1 MSLSKLDAPQVL
13 QSVYDD
19 DGALR
24 VTNKDGEPIAV
35 SGSLSI
41 GAESLRVVDY
51 SDVNPLPASALNPAS
66 GALVQIIATAAASAK
81 FARISDTTGYP
92 VAFHVNG
99 AVTASFISSAGMDD
113 QIQVK
118 VDAGNSVS
126 ARYLE
131 NVSPTAG
138 TLIIQLI
145 G

>member
-1 MSLSKLDAPQVL
+1 MPLSKLDANQVI

-19 DGALR
+19 NGALR
-24 VTNKDGEPIAV
+24 ISATGALPV
-35 SGSLSI
+35 SGSI
-41 GAESLRVVDY
+41 AVGAESLQVVDY
-51 SDVNPLPASALNPAS
+51 SDTNPLPASALNPAS
-66 GALVQIIATAAASAK
+66 GALVEIISSAAASAK

-92 VAFHVNG
+92 VAFHVDG
-99 AVTASFISSAGMDD
+99 AVSASFISSAGMDD
-113 QIQVK
+113 QIQVQIS
-118 VDAGNSVS
+118 AGDSVS